1 MTESPK
7 LKNISI
13 RVKRTRRNTETVDE
27 AREQVSMK
35 RCTVRLQRYNAEEL
49 RKLAIVRSTPLT
61 DETNKPKNIRNMV
74 VRVRRLINADG
85 LFLQ

>member
-1 MTESPK
+1 MSESPK

-13 RVKRTRRNTETVDE
+13 RVKRTRRNPESLDE

-49 RKLAIVRSTPLT
+49 RKLGMFLT
-61 DETNKPKNIRNMV
+61 TKK
-74 VRVRRLINADG
+74 
-85 LFLQ
+85 